1 MSYHISIQN
10 NVHINV
16 DSCNMIR
23 TILSACCFEINA
35 DIHDS
40 FWILLKG
47 EGKAPLNI
55 ILEHFEI

>member
-1 MSYHISIQN
+1 MSVDN

-16 DSCNMIR
+16 DSCSMIG

-35 DIHDS
+35 DIQDS
-40 FWILLKG
+40 FWVLLKG